1 MCSVIQTHSKK
12 KIHTF
17 FDSEGHR
24 ATFGV
29 CNWIECGGTE
39 RETNR
44 EVEVSN
50 QEGQLE
56 RIFDDLTDVT
66 VELRR
71 VSHRKSHMIG
81 GPLSKFLVL
90 RVPFMSSHGGLF
102 VLAVCH

>member
-1 MCSVIQTHSKK
+1 MCSVIQIHSKK
-12 KIHTF
+12 QIYTF
-17 FDSEGHR
+17 FDSEGDI

-56 RIFDDLTDVT
+56 RIFDDLTDAT
-66 VELRR
+66 VE
-71 VSHRKSHMIG
+71 
-81 GPLSKFLVL
+81 F
-90 RVPFMSSHGGLF
+90 
-102 VLAVCH
+102 